1 MNAIPF
7 DVVQNLWVP
16 EMSLPNALQAEGT
29 GVDKGAQLMILKDG
43 KRMPDDLS
51 IARNSLN
58 MISYLFPI
66 FLLLNPHNK
75 IFYFPY

>member
-58 MISYLFPI
+58 MISYLFY
-66 FLLLNPHNK
+66 LLQIKTP
-75 IFYFPY
+75 